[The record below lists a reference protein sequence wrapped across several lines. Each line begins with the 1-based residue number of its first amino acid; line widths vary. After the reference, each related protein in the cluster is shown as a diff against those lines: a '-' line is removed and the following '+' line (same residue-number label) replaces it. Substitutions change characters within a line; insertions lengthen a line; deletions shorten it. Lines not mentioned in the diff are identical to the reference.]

1 MIRKNGEETIAML
14 FNCGNSAKEFNEY
27 AEKHNL
33 LTDSAFDGK
42 VDGLDAAVI
51 VL

>member
-1 MIRKNGEETIAML
+1 MIYYGEETIAML
-14 FNCGNSAKEFNEY
+14 FNCGSSVKEFHAY
-27 AEKHNL
+27 VQKYNL

-42 VDGLDAAVI
+42 VDGLDAVVI

>member
-1 MIRKNGEETIAML
+1 MDIELEL
-14 FNCGNSAKEFNEY
+14 FEFHAY
-27 AEKHNL
+27 AQKYNL

-42 VDGLDAAVI
+42 VDGFDAAVI

>member
-1 MIRKNGEETIAML
+1 MSMPRK
-14 FNCGNSAKEFNEY
+14 Y
-27 AEKHNL
+27 NL